1 MNLGAIH
8 LDLHEYHKALNA
20 ALEATK
26 LQPNNSD
33 NYVNLCEIYKR
44 IDNMPK
50 AIESINHAI
59 SLDTQKV

>member
-1 MNLGAIH
+1 MP
-8 LDLHEYHKALNA
+8 
-20 ALEATK
+20 LEATK

-59 SLDTQKV
+59 SLDTKNAQAYLVGGVVCLEVEMH